1 MRRQGLAQVVPAGSL
16 SCLYQRIHLD
26 ELGIGRVECAPPR
39 IDFCLDLP
47 PPLTAVPP
55 SQRVFFWIAQP
66 FKDNELFP
74 SYARQPELT
83 FRNSHRLLA
92 QQRIFVAIADR
103 IHQLLDL
110 TRQHGIVAAKYSKPV
125 PAAHAARAH
134 IDGAG
139 APAAALAAVD
149 SVNRDLFRGS
159 HCPPS
164 LGPAIDSSPS
174 LVSRNSPSI
183 MLLVT

>member
-16 SCLYQRIHLD
+16 SCLYQGIHLG
-26 ELGIGRVECAPPR
+26 ELVLGRVECAPPR
-39 IDFCLDLP
+39 IDFCVDLP

-74 SYARQPELT
+74 AYARQPELT
-83 FRNSHRLLA
+83 FRNGHRLLA
-92 QQRIFVAIADR
+92 QQWIIVAIANG
-103 IHQLLDL
+103 IHQSPDL
-110 TRQHGIVAAKYSKPV
+110 TRQHGIVSAKCSKPV
-125 PAAHAARAH
+125 PARIAARARFAS
-134 IDGAG
+134 AG
-139 APAAALAAVD
+139 ARPAALAAVD
-149 SVNRDLFRGS
+149 SVNRDLFRGA

-164 LGPAIDSSPS
+164 LGPAIDNSPS
-174 LVSRNSPSI
+174 LVSSNSPSI